1 MAQHELVYIE
11 NSEFQTFQHRS
22 SQKLSYELIE
32 MDKVQVI
39 KLTYHTHPNLAQL
52 LFASDL
58 IMLQSSE
65 ISF

>member
-32 MDKVQVI
+32 MGKVQVI
-39 KLTYHTHPNLAQL
+39 KLTYHTPKSGTTFVRFRPDYVAEL
-52 LFASDL
+52 
-58 IMLQSSE
+58 
-65 ISF
+65 